1 MLEEPIPVTLP
12 MATTTT
18 ASGTETLTQGTNWQ
32 EKPAPDPFLVH
43 FDTDDPANP
52 YLWSRAKRWYLT
64 IASGVLVLN
73 ATFASSAPSGIIA
86 QLTKEFHMSEIV
98 AILTLSL
105 FVTGYCVGPILW
117 APLSERY
124 GRRPIFLIS
133 FFLYVCTQLG
143 SALARNTASV
153 LVFRFLG
160 GTFAACPLS
169 NSGALISDIWD
180 AETRGKALALFAVM
194 PFAGPSLGPAVAG
207 FIGENTDW
215 RWVFWLLTI
224 FSGACWVMILLTMPE
239 TYSPIILVYKA
250 RKIRQAT
257 GDNRYYAALERD
269 NPRPSQLF
277 NKVLARPF
285 QVLFHEPMLIAMTA
299 YLSFAYGC
307 LYLMFEAYPIVFT
320 IPHHLSPGIAGLTF
334 VPIAVGGTIAVILYV
349 SIFNPRYE
357 REAKKCA
364 PDPVPPEFRLEM
376 ALIAGPVFA
385 ISFFW
390 FGWTSFPSVSLW
402 APLMSGV
409 PVGFSISWIFLSL
422 FNYIIDAYLSVA
434 ASAIA
439 ASIICRSLA
448 GAAFPLFASNMY
460 DKLGPRWASS
470 LLGFFA
476 VALIPIPFVLINLN
490 ITRYGP
496 TLRRKSKFAPTS
508 MPPLITSVDKV

>member
-1 MLEEPIPVTLP
+1 MPAESIPVDLP
-12 MATTTT
+12 EATSVN
-18 ASGTETLTQGTNWQ
+18 ASGTDILTQDVS
-32 EKPAPDPFLVH
+32 EKLPGHDPFLVQ
-43 FDTDDPANP
+43 FDKDDPADPHN
-52 YLWSRAKRWYLT
+52 WSKTRRWYLT
-64 IASGVLVLN
+64 IASAILTLN
-73 ATFASSAPSGIIA
+73 ATFASSAPSGIIS
-86 QLTKEFHMSEIV
+86 QLTQDFHMSEIV

-124 GRRPIFLIS
+124 GRRPIFIIS
-133 FFLYVCTQLG
+133 FFLYVCTQVG

-169 NSGALISDIWD
+169 NSGAVISDIWD

-207 FIGENTDW
+207 FIGENASW

-224 FSGACWVMILLTMPE
+224 FAGACWVMIIVSMPE

-250 RKIRQAT
+250 RKLRQTT
-257 GDNRYYAALERD
+257 GDSRYYAALER
-269 NPRPSQLF
+269 NVPHPRQIV

-285 QVLFHEPMLIAMTA
+285 LVLFNEPMLMAMTA

-320 IPHHLSPGIAGLTF
+320 VPHNLSPGIAGLTF
-334 VPIAVGGTIAVILYV
+334 LPIAIGGTIAVLIYV
-349 SIFNPRYE
+349 AIYNPRYE
-357 REAKKCA
+357 REVKKCA
-364 PDPVPPEFRLEM
+364 PEPVPPEFRLEM

-390 FGWTSFPSVSLW
+390 FGWTSYSRISLW
-402 APLMSGV
+402 APLLSGV

-439 ASIICRSLA
+439 ASIIFRSIS
-448 GAAFPLFASNMY
+448 GAAFPLFAKQMY
-460 DKLGPRWASS
+460 DKLNPRWASS

-476 VALIPIPFVLINLN
+476 IALVPIPFVLIK
-490 ITRYGP
+490 YGP
-496 TLRRKSKFAPTS
+496 VLRKKSKFIPAY
-508 MPPLITSVDKV
+508 MPPASETSTDKTV